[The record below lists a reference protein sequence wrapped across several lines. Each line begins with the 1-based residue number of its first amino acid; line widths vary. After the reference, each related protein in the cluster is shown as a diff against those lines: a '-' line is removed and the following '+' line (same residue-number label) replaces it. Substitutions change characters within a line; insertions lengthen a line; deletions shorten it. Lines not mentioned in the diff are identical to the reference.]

1 MYIWKVAPKSVT
13 LQRKVAPK
21 SVMISKKVAPKSVI
35 IDYNKGFIMNIF
47 VAMVSSPFG
56 WLRLEA
62 EGDALVGCTWI
73 DEPTFDENCAV
84 MQGEDNVEPECITAA
99 RRQLDEYFRGERRAF
114 DLPLKPCGTDFQ
126 KSVWHQLALI
136 PYATTLSYSTLARLV
151 GRPKAARAVAQACHR
166 NPLAVI
172 IPCHRVIG
180 ANGSLTGYAAGL
192 ERKQGLLNI
201 ENSRLL

>member
-1 MYIWKVAPKSVT
+1 
-13 LQRKVAPK
+13 
-21 SVMISKKVAPKSVI
+21 
-35 IDYNKGFIMNIF
+35 
-47 VAMVSSPFG
+47 MVSSPLG

-73 DEPTFDENCAV
+73 DKPKFDENCDD

-99 RRQLDEYFRGERRAF
+99 RRQLGEYFRGERRTF

-126 KSVWHQLALI
+126 KSVWHQLSLI
-136 PYATTLSYSTLARLV
+136 PYGTTISYSTLAKLI
-151 GRPKAARAVAQACHR
+151 GNPNATRAVAQACHR

-180 ANGSLTGYAAGL
+180 ANGSLTGYAAGV
-192 ERKQGLLNI
+192 ERKRGLLDI
-201 ENSRLL
+201 ERNSFL